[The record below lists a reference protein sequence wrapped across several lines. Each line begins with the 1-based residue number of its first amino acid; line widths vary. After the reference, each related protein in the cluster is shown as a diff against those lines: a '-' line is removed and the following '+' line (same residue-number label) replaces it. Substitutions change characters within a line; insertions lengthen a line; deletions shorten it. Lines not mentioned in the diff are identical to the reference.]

1 MRSSSAI
8 CKFIHAP
15 PLARVWLR
23 TPISNILAIFAHR
36 MHTLFSRKRANKEH
50 PQTTFEAFNFHSV
63 KNIFVYSLRLRR
75 YWPFIV
81 IDFPDIANY
90 RLAEALLEV
99 VFLSFPESWWMPA
112 KGRNIWQIVWGNCQL
127 VKFGLHNIKVSVIT
141 CSRNF
146 ALVNSKFWR
155 ICKKCFRE
163 LTQCLPLSEFPQT
176 FLTNP
181 SQLRIYPCKIPT
193 VDHRNFDCVN

>member
-1 MRSSSAI
+1 MTVATCLMLLASSNLSLYNEI
-8 CKFIHAP
+8 VFRYMQIHAP

-50 PQTTFEAFNFHSV
+50 PQTTFETFNFHSV

-127 VKFGLHNIKVSVIT
+127 VKLI
-141 CSRNF
+141 
-146 ALVNSKFWR
+146 SKFLW
-155 ICKKCFRE
+155 
-163 LTQCLPLSEFPQT
+163 
-176 FLTNP
+176 
-181 SQLRIYPCKIPT
+181 SQ
-193 VDHRNFDCVN
+193 